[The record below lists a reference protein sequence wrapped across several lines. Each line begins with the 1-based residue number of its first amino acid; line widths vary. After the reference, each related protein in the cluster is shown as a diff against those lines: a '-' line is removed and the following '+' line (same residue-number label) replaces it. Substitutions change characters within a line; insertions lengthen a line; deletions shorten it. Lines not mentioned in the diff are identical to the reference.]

1 MRAERRGRATFQGL
15 KRHLSANTLQSPWVI
30 LPIFATVFTVM
41 AIVSL
46 RQKSA
51 TWDEPIHL
59 TAGYVALAKSD
70 YRVEPTHPPF
80 LRMWA
85 ALPLLAMK
93 GVNADAST
101 IEGVP
106 PAEWMPQGYGFAHR
120 FLYLEHDADRLLYAA
135 RAMTLVWGLLLGIL
149 IFFWVRDWLGPATAV
164 LALAFYT
171 IEPNIAAHGRL
182 VTTDFGVT
190 CFIFGAIYFLWRSCR
205 RLSVTNLAGLTLF
218 TVLAVVSKFSA
229 VLLGPIVIV
238 LLGIAVALRVGISA
252 KRAVAVVML
261 LALASVAGI
270 WAIYGMQYA
279 PSTSQTW
286 LLSERDFPVAQERV
300 PTLSGVVGW
309 IDRHRLL
316 PNAFTQGFFLSQAT
330 SRLSAY
336 FAGEVSA
343 EGWWYYF
350 PAAFLV
356 KTPSVLIAL
365 FFAGVVLLIPAFRR
379 HNALDGAF
387 IVIPIAVY
395 MGFAME
401 SRINIGLR
409 HILPVYPFVLLA
421 AAAAAKQLMMWRPP
435 VGRSVMA
442 VAGALWLAG
451 FAMVYPHT
459 LTFFNVFAGGPGGGL
474 AYLSDSNIDWGQ
486 DLKPLKSWMERKN
499 LSQINLA
506 YFGTASPDYYGITC
520 THLPGAPFF
529 AESLISRP
537 VLPGYV
543 AISSTILSGVY
554 LTPDWR
560 LFYRGFLSKKPV
572 ATIGNSIH
580 VYWVESWPDA
590 GDDMRF
596 DRAAETHAAL
606 ADRLL
611 FGLRWPDLA
620 AVHYQKSL
628 DRQPTDAVTLARLG
642 LALFEAGETV
652 RAIDTLDDAVR
663 ASPSDD
669 EVRSLLA
676 SALLRNR
683 QVAEAEEHARQ
694 AVTLREDNPVAH
706 DVLGVVLAVTGR
718 TSLAMSSFKKALQLA
733 PDFED
738 ARFHLERLE
747 EYLQKPQEDPL
758 DQHGEFR

>member
-1 MRAERRGRATFQGL
+1 LKSRVNATALF
-15 KRHLSANTLQSPWVI
+15 SPRVV
-30 LPIFATVFTVM
+30 LPAFAVVFTLLSV
-41 AIVSL
+41 VSF

-59 TAGYVALAKSD
+59 TAGYLALAKSD

-85 ALPLLAMK
+85 ALPLLAMNNVK
-93 GVNADAST
+93 ADPSA
-101 IEGVP
+101 IEAVP

-135 RAMTLVWGLLLGIL
+135 RFMALAWGLLLGIL
-149 IFFWVRDWLGPATAV
+149 IFSWVREWLGAGPAV
-164 LALAFYT
+164 LALMFYT
-171 IEPNIAAHGRL
+171 LEPNIAAHSAL

-190 CFIFGAIYFLWRSCR
+190 CFIFGAVYFLWRLCR
-205 RLSVTNLAGLTLF
+205 RPSVLNVGGVTLF

-229 VLLGPIVIV
+229 VLLGPIMLALLATAAVLRAGIGFKRAAALV
-238 LLGIAVALRVGISA
+238 LLLGA
-252 KRAVAVVML
+252 
-261 LALASVAGI
+261 ASVAGI
-270 WAIYGMQYA
+270 WAVYGLQYA
-279 PSTSQTW
+279 PSA
-286 LLSERDFPVAQERV
+286 SEVWRLNEGDFPVAQERV
-300 PTLSGVVGW
+300 PTLSAIAGW
-309 IDRHRLL
+309 IDRHKLL

-365 FFAGVVLLIPAFRR
+365 FLVGVVLLIPAWRR
-379 HNALDGAF
+379 YSALDAAF

-401 SRINIGLR
+401 SRINIGIR
-409 HILPVYPFVLLA
+409 HILPVFPFVLLA
-421 AAAAAKQLMMWRPP
+421 ATAAAKQLLSWRPP
-435 VGRSVMA
+435 LGRSVLA
-442 VAGALWLAG
+442 ASGALWLVG
-451 FAMVYPHT
+451 FATVYPHT
-459 LTFFNVFAGGPGGGL
+459 LTFFNVLAGGPAGGL
-474 AYLSDSNIDWGQ
+474 AYLSDSNLDWGQ
-486 DLKPLKSWMERKN
+486 DLKPLKTWMGQKK
-499 LSQINLA
+499 LAHINLA
-506 YFGTASPDYYGITC
+506 YFGTADPAYYGISC

-529 AESLISRP
+529 AEASIAKP

-543 AISSTILSGVY
+543 AISTTILSGVY

-560 LFYRGFLSKKPV
+560 LFYRGFLAKQPV
-572 ATIGNSIH
+572 ATVGNSIR
-580 VYWVESWPDA
+580 VYWVESWPEA
-590 GDDMRF
+590 ENSESSEK
-596 DRAAETHAAL
+596 AAEIHAVL

-620 AVHYQKSL
+620 AVHFQKSL
-628 DRQPTDAVTLARLG
+628 DRRPADPVLLARLG

-652 RAIDTLDDAVR
+652 RAIDRLHAAVR
-663 ASPSDD
+663 ASPTDG

-683 QVAEAEEHARQ
+683 QVAEAEEHARE
-694 AVTLREDNPVAH
+694 AVTLRADDPVAH

-718 TSLAMSSFKKALQLA
+718 TDPALSSFKKALELA

-738 ARFHLERLE
+738 ARFHMKRLE
-747 EYLQKPQEDPL
+747 EYLQQP
-758 DQHGEFR
+758 